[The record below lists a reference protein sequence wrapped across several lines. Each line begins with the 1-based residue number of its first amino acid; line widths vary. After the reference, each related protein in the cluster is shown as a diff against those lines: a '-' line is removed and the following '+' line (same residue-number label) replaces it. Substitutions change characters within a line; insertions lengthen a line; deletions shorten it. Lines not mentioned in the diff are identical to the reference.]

1 MTQAIYADRVK
12 ETSTTTG
19 TGTLNLDGAAF
30 GFQTFVA
37 GAGNGAKVPYCIA
50 HQGAAEWEVGL
61 GTVTDSSPDTLSR
74 DEIWAS
80 SNSGSAVNFSA
91 GTKDVFLNLGA
102 KRARGLEIA
111 GLQGT
116 RNLLIDGGF
125 EVWRTQAPGTATAR
139 ADDAYGPD
147 VWYVLTQTNTVTT
160 ERGTGDKSRYD
171 CKLTQTQA
179 SAQRFGLAQIVENA
193 VAHPMR
199 SRRIYGKARIKCSA
213 SQAIRIA
220 ILEWTGTADSVTSDV
235 VNDWTNGTFTT
246 GQFFNSTTLTLVG
259 TASVTPSANTWTD
272 IEVSGSVSA
281 SANNLIFFIWTEG
294 TAAQNVTLE
303 VCAADMYEGTSEREF
318 EPPIDPYASA
328 NRMIFSIQSA
338 STLLMYR
345 NSSTANLYT
354 RILLPTRMRIAP
366 SSLLT
371 NVATY
376 EASSSPTATA
386 CGLLAL
392 STGASPSTAFG
403 TPTFSV
409 SAAPGTEGIEL
420 GLAGSGSISTGGAG
434 TAFLLYLGSSVFIA
448 LDARL

>member
-19 TGTLNLDGAAF
+19 TGTLNLDGPAF
-30 GFQTFVA
+30 GFQGFVS

-91 GTKDVFLNLGA
+91 GTKDVFLNLAA

-171 CKLTQTQA
+171 CKITQTQA

-199 SRRIYGKARIKCSA
+199 SRRIYGKARIKCSS

-235 VNDWTNGTFTT
+235 VNGWTNGTFTT

-318 EPPIDPYASA
+318 EAPRSPFDEANRFVYVFYEDGITDLTFAASKQANAEIHAYLSLPVAMRSTPVFSSNVSAWAATTPTTTQAAYASV
-328 NRMIFSIQSA
+328 A
-338 STLLMYR
+338 SH
-345 NSSTANLYT
+345 STITGALT
-354 RILLPTRMRIAP
+354 FTAD
-366 SSLLT
+366 SLGPLT
-371 NVATY
+371 FRLR
-376 EASSSPTATA
+376 ATA
-386 CGLLAL
+386 ATSFSG
-392 STGASPSTAFG
+392 TNGQYGFFIFG
-403 TPTFSV
+403 PDVRLIF
-409 SAAPGTEGIEL
+409 
-420 GLAGSGSISTGGAG
+420 
-434 TAFLLYLGSSVFIA
+434 
-448 LDARL
+448 DARL

>member
-37 GAGNGAKVPYCIA
+37 GAGTGAKVPYCIA

-61 GTVTDSSPDTLSR
+61 GTVTDGSPDTLSR
-74 DEIWAS
+74 DEVWAS

-102 KRARGLEIA
+102 RRARALEIA

-139 ADDAYGPD
+139 ADDTYGPD
-147 VWYVLTQTNTVTT
+147 VWYVLTQTGTVTT

-259 TASVTPSANTWTD
+259 TASVTPSSNTWTD

-281 SANNLIFFIWTEG
+281 SANNLIFLVWTEG

-303 VCAADMYEGTSEREF
+303 VCAADMFEGTSEREF
-318 EPPIDPYASA
+318 EAQADAIERA
-328 NRMIFSIQSA
+328 NRMVYVVNDGTSFVGLQAFKYSA
-338 STLLMYR
+338 TQILSVG
-345 NSSTANLYT
+345 YT
-354 RILLPTRMRIAP
+354 FPNQMRITPTMTHNITAWDATNP
-366 SSLLT
+366 PAATKISAHTTLSPTGITITGALTFAGDGLNKQGFNLL
-371 NVATY
+371 ATA
-376 EASSSPTATA
+376 ASSFSGTIGAM
-386 CGLLAL
+386 LL
-392 STGASPSTAFG
+392 F
-403 TPTFSV
+403 F
-409 SAAPGTEGIEL
+409 
-420 GLAGSGSISTGGAG
+420 
-434 TAFLLYLGSSVFIA
+434 LGSDVRLIF
-448 LDARL
+448 DARL